1 MLHIFLSQYSLILL
15 LIFGGCCSNIFV
27 LETIIKKEPNSG
39 LLITFFQ
46 FLYITIEGL
55 IYNFFTRST
64 LLIKRN
70 VPIRS
75 WMIIVSLFFMATF
88 LNNKAYSYGISVPM
102 HIITQSGG
110 IFILVILEWL
120 YINKKPNIYEIL
132 AIMILT
138 SGVIIANI
146 SNISK
151 KYSSD
156 LSMPEYTKGIIIL
169 IISQILRSFMSIYM
183 EKTFKLYSPNWK
195 EVNFYMHFFSFLF
208 YIPMLPKIYSQTK
221 LFNCFQTPFISQKNL
236 STNLYKYLDIFL
248 KFKIPKTSNYLFYL
262 YINIITQS
270 LCVQGINRLNVI
282 STALTANIILNLR
295 KFISLILSIYM
306 FENKRNFG
314 TISGI
319 ILVFSGSIWYSIE
332 VHKKKAINN
341 KSKKS

>member
-1 MLHIFLSQYSLILL
+1 MVHIPLYHYFLILF
-15 LIFGGCCSNIFV
+15 LIFGGCCSNIFS
-27 LETIIKKEPNSG
+27 LEAIIKKLISKG
-39 LLITFFQ
+39 LLITFLQ

-55 IYNFFTRST
+55 VYNFFTGST
-64 LLIKRN
+64 FLVKRN
-70 VPIRS
+70 VPIGS
-75 WMIIVSLFFMATF
+75 WMIIVSLFFTATF
-88 LNNKAYSYGISVPM
+88 LNNKAYSYGISIPM

-120 YINKKPNIYEIL
+120 YINKKPDIYQMISI
-132 AIMILT
+132 AILT

-146 SNISK
+146 SNISEK
-151 KYSSD
+151 HSIN
-156 LSMPEYTKGIIIL
+156 LSMIEYTRGIIIL
-169 IISQILRSFMSIYM
+169 LIAQILRSFMSIYM

-195 EVNFYMHFFSFLF
+195 EVNFYMHFFSLLL
-208 YIPMLPKIYSQTK
+208 YMPILPKIYSQTK
-221 LFNCFQTPFISQKNL
+221 LLNYFQTPFISQKNHDR
-236 STNLYKYLDIFL
+236 SLYEFLKAFL
-248 KFKIPKTSNYLFYL
+248 KFKIPKTSNYLFYFC
-262 YINIITQS
+262 INIITQS

-295 KFISLILSIYM
+295 KFISLILSIYI

-319 ILVFSGSIWYSIE
+319 ILVFTGSIWYSIE